1 MIYFL
6 SRSHCILISSICPK
20 YFPHISQSI
29 FLVWFGFVMYSVN
42 VVFNDLWILSKDFF
56 HLFKA
61 GSDAFA
67 TDGGSDIF
75 SQHFIY

>member
-1 MIYFL
+1 MAL
-6 SRSHCILISSICPK
+6 ICPK
-20 YFPHISQSI
+20 YFSHISQSI

>member
-1 MIYFL
+1 
-6 SRSHCILISSICPK
+6 
-20 YFPHISQSI
+20 
-29 FLVWFGFVMYSVN
+29 MYSVN